1 MYLEGLA
8 EQFPALKNGQCKHI
22 LSKEMFY
29 DVPRV
34 VVPDYGARDILVSA
48 HSIAARPGQ
57 QGAAAWTRASRA
69 GLFCADLSQGQEAQ
83 GPGSKP
89 TARGHETR

>member
-34 VVPDYGARDILVSA
+34 VVPDYGITRILVSA
-48 HSIAARPGQ
+48 HPIAARARQ
-57 QGAAAWTRASRA
+57 QGLRHGHVQAGP
-69 GLFCADLSQGQEAQ
+69 GLFRADLTRQE
-83 GPGSKP
+83 PKV
-89 TARGHETR
+89 T